1 LEEKIIQTLTLENR
15 ERLGI
20 TGVEKVDSFNSD
32 NVILSTNKGKLT
44 IKGNNLSISK
54 LSVEEGRLTINGM
67 INSLVYSENSVEK
80 DKVGLIKKIF
90 R

>member
-1 LEEKIIQTLTLENR
+1 LEEKIIQSLTLENR

-32 NVILSTNKGKLT
+32 NVILSTNKL
-44 IKGNNLSISK
+44 N
-54 LSVEEGRLTINGM
+54 VEEGRLTVNGTM
-67 INSLVYSENSVEK
+67 NSLVYSENSVEK